1 MNLRAPALIALC
13 LAAAGCVSGA
23 SLRAR
28 SEVIHAD
35 LERARR
41 SGAMRCAPKELA
53 TGEANL
59 EFAAGELDEGNSFRA
74 QEHVRDAEIATQRAL
89 QLSKDCGPKQVLV
102 REQPKVV
109 VKIEE
114 NDKDGDGV
122 FDKDD
127 QCPDQPGPKENNG
140 CPWPDRDG
148 DGVFD
153 KDDQC
158 PDQPGPKENRG
169 CPLPKG
175 PKDSDGDGLIDEAD
189 RCPFEA
195 GPIENLGCPVTDRDK
210 DGIPDKDDACPD
222 QPGPVE
228 NKGCPDKD
236 SDGDTVI
243 DRLDG
248 CPDKPGPVENKGCPW
263 PDRDGDGIPDKDDKC
278 PDEPGPK
285 EEQGCPKKYKLVVV
299 TKEAIKIKQ
308 QIKFATGSAQI
319 VGQISEQL
327 LDEVAQALKDNA
339 QIKKIRIEGHTDSD
353 GPDDFNMKLSQR
365 RADSVMSALIK
376 RGVDPGRMEA
386 VGFGETRPIASN
398 ATKAG
403 KAENRRTEF
412 NIVEQ

>member
-1 MNLRAPALIALC
+1 MLAV
-13 LAAAGCVSGA
+13 AAASTSCVSGA
-23 SLRAR
+23 SLKAR
-28 SEVIHAD
+28 SEVIRAD
-35 LERARR
+35 LDRARR
-41 SGAMRCAPKELA
+41 SGAIRCAPKELA

-59 EFAAGELDEGNSFRA
+59 EFAAGELEQGNSVRA
-74 QEHVRDAEIATQRAL
+74 GQHVRDAEIATQRAL

-109 VKIEE
+109 VRIEE
-114 NDKDGDGV
+114 NDLDGDGV

-127 QCPDQPGPKENNG
+127 ACPSEAGPKENKG

-148 DGVFD
+148 DGTPD
-153 KDDQC
+153 KDDKC
-158 PDQPGPKENRG
+158 VDQPGPKENFG
-169 CPLPKG
+169 CPLPQG
-175 PKDSDGDGLIDEAD
+175 PKDSDGDGLIDQAD
-189 RCPFEA
+189 KCPNEA

-210 DGIPDKDDACPD
+210 DGINDKDDACPD
-222 QPGPVE
+222 QPGPIE

-248 CPDKPGPVENKGCPW
+248 CPDKPGPAENKGCPW
-263 PDRDGDGIPDKDDKC
+263 PDRDGDGIADKDDKC

-308 QIKFATGSAQI
+308 QIKFASGNAQI
-319 VGQISEQL
+319 IGAISEQL
-327 LDEVAQALKDNA
+327 LDEVGQALKDNV

-365 RADSVMSALIK
+365 RADAVMSALIK

-412 NIVEQ
+412 NIVDQ

>member
-1 MNLRAPALIALC
+1 MSARIVFMLAV
-13 LAAAGCVSGA
+13 AAASSSCVSGA
-23 SLRAR
+23 SLKAR

-35 LERARR
+35 LDRARR
-41 SGAMRCAPKELA
+41 SGAIRCAPKELA

-59 EFAAGELDEGNSFRA
+59 EFAAGELEQGNSVRA
-74 QEHVRDAEIATQRAL
+74 GQHVRDAEIATQKAL

-109 VKIEE
+109 VRIEE
-114 NDKDGDGV
+114 NDLDGDGV

-127 QCPDQPGPKENNG
+127 GCPNEPGPK
-140 CPWPDRDG
+140 
-148 DGVFD
+148 
-153 KDDQC
+153 
-158 PDQPGPKENRG
+158 
-169 CPLPKG
+169 
-175 PKDSDGDGLIDEAD
+175 
-189 RCPFEA
+189 
-195 GPIENLGCPVTDRDK
+195 
-210 DGIPDKDDACPD
+210 
-222 QPGPVE
+222 
-228 NKGCPDKD
+228 
-236 SDGDTVI
+236 
-243 DRLDG
+243 
-248 CPDKPGPVENKGCPW
+248 ENKGCPW
-263 PDRDGDGIPDKDDKC
+263 PDRDGDGIADKDDKC

-308 QIKFATGSAQI
+308 QIKFASGNAQI
-319 VGQISEQL
+319 IGAISEQL
-327 LDEVAQALKDNA
+327 LDEVGQALKDNV

-412 NIVEQ
+412 NIVDQ

>member
-1 MNLRAPALIALC
+1 LNVRAPALIALC
-13 LAAAGCVSGA
+13 LAATGCVSGA
-23 SLRAR
+23 ALRAR
-28 SEVIHAD
+28 SEVIRAD
-35 LERARR
+35 LDRARR

-59 EFAAGELDEGNSFRA
+59 EFAAGELDQGNSFRA
-74 QEHVRDAEIATQRAL
+74 QEHVRDAEISTQRAL

-175 PKDSDGDGLIDEAD
+175 PKDSDGDGL
-189 RCPFEA
+189 
-195 GPIENLGCPVTDRDK
+195 
-210 DGIPDKDDACPD
+210 
-222 QPGPVE
+222 
-228 NKGCPDKD
+228 
-236 SDGDTVI
+236 
-243 DRLDG
+243 
-248 CPDKPGPVENKGCPW
+248 
-263 PDRDGDGIPDKDDKC
+263 PDKDDKC

-327 LDEVAQALKDNA
+327 LDEVGQAMKDNA

-412 NIVEQ
+412 NIIEQ